1 MVAKMVSLRSNL
13 LAAGTK
19 YTALVIGVMELG
31 PLRILAAWSR
41 STLAKARNLVLG
53 VIYRYV
59 SVSL

>member
-31 PLRILAAWSR
+31 
-41 STLAKARNLVLG
+41 
-53 VIYRYV
+53 
-59 SVSL
+59 

>member
-19 YTALVIGVMELG
+19 YTALVIGVMEVG

-53 VIYRYV
+53 VIYR
-59 SVSL
+59 